1 MTILNHVFF
10 LHWYYAYSLKLRVI
24 KSYRN
29 KMQGSNDRKWGF
41 MIRRP
46 ASPSIIL
53 IDGDA
58 GRRIRSWAQMHTL
71 DNFDPCIFSLLELY
85 LFLNLRGIK
94 SYRKK
99 MQGSNDNF
107 EPCIYFYGNYGY
119 SLKPKSIESYRKKM
133 QGSNDRINL
142 FWFGVPHLHLLY

>member
-1 MTILNHVFF
+1 MHLFLWKLWLFLKIEKYQILSGKN
-10 LHWYYAYSLKLRVI
+10 ARV
-24 KSYRN
+24 
-29 KMQGSNDRKWGF
+29 KWPNILIL
-41 MIRRP
+41 IRRP

-85 LFLNLRGIK
+85 LFLNLRGLK

-99 MQGSNDNF
+99 MQGSNAKF

-133 QGSNDRINL
+133 QGSNDRINW